1 MPVYIIGG
9 LQGKRLVYHRRV
21 ITSHLITLSN
31 VLHFEKSLLKEIERN
46 INKYKDSIDNQIY
59 VS

>member
-9 LQGKRLVYHRRV
+9 LQGKRLVYHSRV

-31 VLHFEKSLLKEIERN
+31 VLHFEKISFERN
-46 INKYKDSIDNQIY
+46 RKKYKQ
-59 VS
+59 V